1 MKKVGTYGSG
11 FLSRLERASGA
22 VIAYRWYEHNRACK
36 KILGSVSKFK
46 SETAAWK
53 EVERLRLG
61 RKDGLRTMNDLLD
74 QWKEKEASR
83 RASSTWDTYEGYIR
97 KWIAPTWGSR
107 ALNEVKAVDVEDWL
121 HGLDLAPGSKKKI
134 RDIMHLLYEHAI
146 RHEQIERNP
155 ISKVGQGGMRRATPT
170 RLDVKQLRRLLEG
183 LPRRERLMVLL
194 DFGTGL
200 RRGELSGLKWEDIDF
215 EQKEVTPKRSVVNQN
230 VGDVKTDASKK
241 SIPLDE
247 DLLEE
252 LLMWRAETPY
262 AADNDYVFASA
273 KMKGK
278 QPYWMSRI
286 MQHNIKPVAANLGI
300 PLKGWHTLRHSC
312 TTLLRQNG
320 SNPKVVQDLLRHATY
335 SITANIYDAAVSDEK
350 REAHRGVLHLVTR
363 TQTRT
368 GKESGTP
375 AST

>member
-1 MKKVGTYGSG
+1 MKKVGSYGSG
-11 FLSRLERASGA
+11 FLSRIQRASGD
-22 VIAYRWYEHNRACK
+22 VIAYRWHEQNRARK
-36 KILGSVSKFK
+36 RILGPASKLK
-46 SETAAWK
+46 SEAAAWK

-61 RKDGLRTMNDLLD
+61 PKDGLRTLNDLVD
-74 QWKEKEASR
+74 HWKEREANR
-83 RASSTWDTYEGYIR
+83 RASSTWNTYQGYIR
-97 KWIAPTWGSR
+97 KWITPTWGSQE
-107 ALNEVKAVDVEDWL
+107 LSGLKAIDVEDWL
-121 HGLDLAPGSKKKI
+121 RALDLAPGSKKKI

-146 RHEQIERNP
+146 RHEQIDRNP
-155 ISKVGQGGMRRATPT
+155 ISKVRQGGKRLTTPT

-183 LPRRERLMVLL
+183 LLGRERLMVLL

-200 RRGELSGLKWEDIDF
+200 RRGELSGLKWEDINFD
-215 EQKEVTPKRSVVNQN
+215 EKEITPKRSVVNQN
-230 VGDVKTDASKK
+230 VGDVKTEASKK
-241 SIPLDE
+241 SIPLDD
-247 DLLEE
+247 DLLDE
-252 LLMWRAETPY
+252 LRLWRAETPY
-262 AADNDYVFASA
+262 AADSDYVFASA

-300 PLKGWHTLRHSC
+300 PLKGWHTLRHSY

-320 SNPKVVQDLLRHATY
+320 NNPKVVQDLLRHATY

-368 GKESGTP
+368 EQESGT
-375 AST
+375 STSA

>member
-1 MKKVGTYGSG
+1 MKKVGSYGSG
-11 FLSRLERASGA
+11 FLSRIKRASGD
-22 VIAYRWYEHNRACK
+22 VIVYRWHEQNRERK
-36 KILGSVSKFK
+36 RILGPVSKFRT
-46 SETAAWK
+46 EALAWR
-53 EVERLRLG
+53 EVERL
-61 RKDGLRTMNDLLD
+61 GLRRKGDLQTVNDLIYHW
-74 QWKEKEASR
+74 QEKEASR
-83 RASSTWDTYEGYIR
+83 RASSTWDTYQGYIR

-107 ALNEVKAVDVEDWL
+107 ALNEVKAVDVEAWL
-121 HGLDLAPGSKKKI
+121 AALDLAPGSKKKI

-146 RHEQIERNP
+146 RYEQIDRNP
-155 ISKVGQGGMRRATPT
+155 ISKVRQGGKRRVTPT
-170 RLDVKQLRRLLEG
+170 RLNVKQLRQLLEG

-200 RRGELSGLKWEDIDF
+200 RRGELSGLKWEDINFD
-215 EQKEVTPKRSVVNQN
+215 EKEIMPKRSVVNQN
-230 VGDVKTDASKK
+230 VGDVKTEASKK

-247 DLLEE
+247 DLLDE
-252 LLMWRAETPY
+252 LLLWRAETPY
-262 AADNDYVFASA
+262 ASDSDYIFASA

-286 MQHNIKPVAANLGI
+286 MQHHIKPVAANLGI
-300 PLKGWHTLRHSC
+300 PLKGWHTLRHSY

-320 SNPKVVQDLLRHATY
+320 NNPKVVQDLLRHATY

-368 GKESGTP
+368 GQESGTS
-375 AST
+375 ASA